1 MQGRLCRS
9 VACLFFLIIASALI
23 GVPTVF
29 AASQSLFT
37 KYNIHVQERLSRGGD
52 SVYKASYAN
61 YTDPGEG
68 HLIIPAGTEI
78 TILKQGRK
86 GFKFQVES
94 DKKVVDFEFHEPRMQ
109 MSVEEYIPLITA
121 TKPVSF
127 DRLSKLDNK
136 GRTKGVALVGMSREG
151 VLTSLGYP
159 ATHRTPSL
167 DSATWVYWANRFRT
181 VAVRFNETG
190 EVESIQ

>member
-1 MQGRLCRS
+1 MQKRICKLM
-9 VACLFFLIIASALI
+9 ATLFFLVLTVGLI
-23 GVPTVF
+23 GVPAVF
-29 AASQSLFT
+29 AASHSLFT

-61 YTDPGEG
+61 YIDPGEG

-86 GFKFQVES
+86 GFKFQVKS
-94 DKKVVDFEFHEPRMQ
+94 DKKVVNFEFHEPRMQ
-109 MSVEEYIPLITA
+109 MSVDEYITLITA

-127 DRLSKLDNK
+127 GKLSKVDNQGRAK
-136 GRTKGVALVGMSREG
+136 GKALVGMSREG
-151 VLTSLGYP
+151 VLTALGYP

-167 DSATWVYWANRFRT
+167 DSATWVFWANRFRT
-181 VAVRFNETG
+181 VAVHFNEKG